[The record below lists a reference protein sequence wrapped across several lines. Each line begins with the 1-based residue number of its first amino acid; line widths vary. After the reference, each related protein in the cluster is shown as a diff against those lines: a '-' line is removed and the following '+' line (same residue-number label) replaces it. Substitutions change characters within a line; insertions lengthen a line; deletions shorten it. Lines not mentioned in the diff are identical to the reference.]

1 MGKDKIISGSD
12 DNSSKIWNLKDK
24 KSEDFYKGRKQVSS
38 VVVLD
43 NNIILLASGKNLLLF
58 NLVTKEQISVLDI
71 TLWPLLKLKNGNV
84 AAGLGNGLLYIL
96 EITDEINVKIKFP
109 QGHKKAINSIIELKN
124 NKIMT
129 SSDEN
134 ELIIWDITD
143 PDSIYM
149 LKGHNGYV
157 TSICLIEGNK
167 FASISKD
174 KTLKILE

>member
-109 QGHKKAINSIIELKN
+109 QGHKKS
-124 NKIMT
+124 
-129 SSDEN
+129 
-134 ELIIWDITD
+134 
-143 PDSIYM
+143 
-149 LKGHNGYV
+149 
-157 TSICLIEGNK
+157 NK
-167 FASISKD
+167 FHN
-174 KTLKILE
+174 